1 MSARASLLAAA
12 LLAGCG
18 PAWAPPNAPAH
29 ACATVNETEFN
40 QALATGAAR
49 GDAQIHASGM
59 VSLNNGPGVV
69 HCATYSSTMR
79 PCRRPN
85 DYVIRY
91 ATEEGGALFVRVPA
105 NEEYRFNVR
114 GRPHTCEILDRP

>member
-1 MSARASLLAAA
+1 MRALVIPA
-12 LLAGCG
+12 LLLLGACG
-18 PAWAPPNAPAH
+18 PSWAPPNAPAR
-29 ACATVNETEFN
+29 ACETISEAAFN
-40 QALATGAAR
+40 QAIEAGAAR
-49 GDAQIHASGM
+49 GDAEIHSSGM

-69 HCATYSSTMR
+69 HCATYTSAMK

-91 ATEEGGALFVRVPA
+91 TPEAGEALFVRVPA

-114 GRPHTCEILDRP
+114 ARPHTCEILDR